1 MRVALDLEDVLVRN
15 VQVFI
20 EELNQF
26 IEENHGGEE
35 VFSAADI
42 DSWKFRGIREDLAEL
57 RGWKENTVEK
67 FMFGDGNGWKGFYPV
82 TEEVWENEI
91 ERLSLRSK
99 DMIEQ
104 VEKLKQTVKDSDGEL
119 FIVTAREN
127 VESSIE
133 QKIGDLGI
141 RELIDGIIIE
151 TEKDELDFDVYIDDY
166 PKLHQNLEESIQI
179 MITQPW
185 NREQELE
192 KPHRRVE
199 KLSEAAEV
207 IQNLG
212 TEV

>member
-104 VEKLKQTVKDSDGEL
+104 VEKLKHTVKNSDGEL

-212 TEV
+212 TKV